1 MASNHISCA
10 YCATLN
16 TPSSSNCIAC
26 GAPIVLPRFQPVTI
40 SNVPEP
46 VTMPSSLEA
55 LQSEVPG
62 KPLGDQV
69 KEGLAAVGAGLGF
82 AGIGGLLLR
91 TLAETLAILT
101 TALIIG
107 FSAGS
112 VTPFPDGW
120 FLFLPIG
127 AGGGA
132 LLGLA
137 VGSVTK
143 RSIFVLF
150 SAPFGALLGVGAA
163 LSFKL
168 NSPGTPWLPLLAITS
183 ACLLALLGGRSNRT
197 ARFAGYQRFR
207 PLLGAIGGL
216 LFGAIGFS
224 AGWIVH

>member
-1 MASNHISCA
+1 MASNQISCA

-26 GAPIVLPRFQPVTI
+26 GAPIVLPRFQPVTVTD
-40 SNVPEP
+40 VPESM
-46 VTMPSSLEA
+46 TIPSSMEA
-55 LQSEVPG
+55 LQSEVPAQ
-62 KPLGDQV
+62 PLGDQV

-82 AGIGGLLLR
+82 AGIGGLVLR
-91 TLAETLAILT
+91 TLAEALAILT

-107 FSAGS
+107 FSAGR

-120 FLFLPIG
+120 FVFMMLG
-127 AGGGA
+127 VGGSA

-137 VGSVTK
+137 VGSVVK

-150 SAPFGALLGVGAA
+150 SAPFGALLGVAAA
-163 LSFKL
+163 LIMNL
-168 NSPGTPWLPLLAITS
+168 NSPRTPWLPLLAIAG

-207 PLLGAIGGL
+207 PLLGAIGGIIFGL
-216 LFGAIGFS
+216 LGF
-224 AGWIVH
+224 ATGWVVH

>member
-1 MASNHISCA
+1 M
-10 YCATLN
+10 
-16 TPSSSNCIAC
+16 
-26 GAPIVLPRFQPVTI
+26 LPCFQPVTVTT
-40 SNVPEP
+40 VPEP
-46 VTMPSSLEA
+46 MTMTPLEA

-62 KPLGDQV
+62 QPIGNQV
-69 KEGLAAVGAGLGF
+69 KQGLAAVGAGLGF
-82 AGIGGLLLR
+82 AGIGGLVLR
-91 TLAETLAILT
+91 TLAEALAIMT
-101 TALIIG
+101 SALIIG
-107 FSAGS
+107 FNAGS

-120 FLFLPIG
+120 FLFLPIA

-143 RSIFVLF
+143 RAFFVLF
-150 SAPFGALLGVGAA
+150 SAPIGALLGVGAA
-163 LSFKL
+163 LAFKL
-168 NSPGTPWLPLLAITS
+168 KSPGTPWLPLFAIAG
-183 ACLLALLGGRSNRT
+183 ACLLALLGGRSNRI